1 MAILADLSGKVIMHL
16 ETLKVFCDI
25 VDLGSFS
32 KTAEK
37 HLLSQSAISQQLAQL
52 ETVHKCQLI
61 NRKKRPIELTKSGHL
76 FYQAARE
83 ILERY
88 DLFTT
93 ELASLKSTS
102 SFRLN
107 VASIFSIGMH
117 ALPDFLKRFMVMF
130 PNINVHIEFLEADRI
145 YEQVLSGE
153 VDIGVVAI
161 PQRDKRLD
169 VYDFIDEPLILA
181 CSPKNAFSQEH
192 SVDIQRLQFERFIA
206 FETGVPTRAWI
217 DGILSRYNLLI
228 RPVMEFDNIETIKRA
243 IEINSGVSILPKT
256 TFSQEVASGT
266 LCAVPF
272 SNEMFYRP
280 TGIIVRKG
288 KMLGQAGRYFID
300 LLRGGVDACTK
311 N

>member
-1 MAILADLSGKVIMHL
+1 MHL

-52 ETVHKCQLI
+52 EVVHKCQLI
-61 NRKKRPIELTKSGHL
+61 NRKKRPIELTKSGQL
-76 FYQAARE
+76 LYKAAKD

-93 ELASLKSTS
+93 ELSSLKSTS

-107 VASIFSIGMH
+107 VAAIFSIGMH
-117 ALPDFLKRFMVMF
+117 ALPDYVKRFMVSF
-130 PNINVHIEFLEADRI
+130 PNINVHIEFLSADKI

-153 VDIGVVAI
+153 VDIGLVAV
-161 PQRDKRLD
+161 PTRDKRLD
-169 VYDFIDEPLILA
+169 VYDFIEEPMVLA
-181 CSPKNAFSQEH
+181 CSPKHPFAQEQ
-192 SVDIQRLQFERFIA
+192 SVDIHRLQFERFVA
-206 FETGVPTRAWI
+206 FEKGVPTRIWI
-217 DGILSRYNLLI
+217 DSLLAGYNMVI
-228 RPVMEFDNIETIKRA
+228 RPAIEFDNIETIKRA
-243 IEINSGVSILPKT
+243 VEINSGVSILPKT
-256 TFSQEVASGT
+256 TISQEVSSGT
-266 LCAVPF
+266 LYAVPF
-272 SNEMFYRP
+272 MNESFARP

-300 LLRGGVDACTK
+300 LMRGEVDSGA
-311 N
+311 NG